1 MRFKRDWI
9 ESLEQMVFF
18 EKGGVHKGGQD
29 ILLAAE
35 STLFCTHKRDRAA
48 AQHKSILCVSSIDR
62 AYSIVAA
69 AHADTAADRRK
80 RFLCV
85 RVCFVRTYKRY
96 ACVAILREPITVTW
110 FPSFFR
116 VCVCH
121 CSKRVASRRK
131 GVVHCLS
138 VPTVSPHRTVLFFF
152 LSRHLRRYSEAIPYW
167 II

>member
-85 RVCFVRTYKRY
+85 CLFRAYLQTVRMRY
-96 ACVAILREPITVTW
+96 YTPWAHHSHMVPLL
-110 FPSFFR
+110 FS
-116 VCVCH
+116 CVCLPLFQEGRL
-121 CSKRVASRRK
+121 KTQRSRSLS
-131 GVVHCLS
+131 VSPNCLS
-138 VPTVSPHRTVLFFF
+138 AQNGPVFF

>member
-29 ILLAAE
+29 IFAGCRVHAVLYV
-35 STLFCTHKRDRAA
+35 HKRDRAA
-48 AQHKSILCVSSIDR
+48 AQQHKSILCVSSIDR

-85 RVCFVRTYKRY
+85 CLFRAYLQTVRMRY
-96 ACVAILREPITVTW
+96 YTP
-110 FPSFFR
+110 
-116 VCVCH
+116 
-121 CSKRVASRRK
+121 
-131 GVVHCLS
+131 
-138 VPTVSPHRTVLFFF
+138 
-152 LSRHLRRYSEAIPYW
+152 
-167 II
+167 